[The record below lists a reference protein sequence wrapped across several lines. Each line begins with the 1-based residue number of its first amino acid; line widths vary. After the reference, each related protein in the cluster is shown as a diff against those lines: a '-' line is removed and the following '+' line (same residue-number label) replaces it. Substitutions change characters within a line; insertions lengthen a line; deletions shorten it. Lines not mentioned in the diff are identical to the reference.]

1 MTGSRT
7 PARRPGGRGRYQGG
21 MGLEEGHPALDHP
34 AGFLN
39 HHVVC
44 DPVKSACHLSV
55 PRKAEQ
61 HRGKSTEDLRQ
72 TLILTPHRYLCSSG
86 QVEPTLR
93 LLRIKEITLSTSK
106 GLCKGWKA
114 ETWLK
119 SINTCKLLLWLNK
132 ILTPWSRNWSPRSS
146 LPLDHQLS
154 LKRTESLLLRL
165 QKLGKLFLTVPS
177 YPNPTGPSRLHTKY

>member
-1 MTGSRT
+1 MDFNGYDRKLDSRQETGRAW
-7 PARRPGGRGRYQGG
+7 PVPGG

-44 DPVKSACHLSV
+44 DPVKPACHLSV

-61 HRGKSTEDLRQ
+61 HRGKNTEDLRQ

-93 LLRIKEITLSTSK
+93 LLRIKKITLSTSK
-106 GLCKGWKA
+106 GHCK
-114 ETWLK
+114 
-119 SINTCKLLLWLNK
+119 
-132 ILTPWSRNWSPRSS
+132 
-146 LPLDHQLS
+146 D
-154 LKRTESLLLRL
+154 
-165 QKLGKLFLTVPS
+165 
-177 YPNPTGPSRLHTKY
+177 